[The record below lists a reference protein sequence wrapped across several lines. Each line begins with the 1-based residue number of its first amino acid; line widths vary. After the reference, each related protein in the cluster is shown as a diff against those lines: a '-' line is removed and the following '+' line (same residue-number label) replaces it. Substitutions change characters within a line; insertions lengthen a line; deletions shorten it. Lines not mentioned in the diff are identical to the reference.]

1 VTALA
6 QAADPNHPLV
16 GMHAHA
22 GHSHDPAPSPQ
33 RRLGWALA
41 LAATYMVAEAVGGWW
56 TGSLALLADAGHM
69 LSDVVALSLSVLA
82 FRLARRPATAQQT
95 FGHHRT
101 EILAAL
107 LHGLLLVGVAC
118 FVFLEAVERFGEPR
132 EILGGPML
140 LIACGGLAINL
151 AGLWIL
157 GGDRHENLN
166 VRGAWLHVLSDA
178 LGSVGAIAAG
188 AAVWVFGWTLADPLA
203 SLAIAVLVLY
213 SAWVLLREVLGVLME
228 WAPTHIDVPEVE
240 RALSDIEGVCG
251 VHDLHIWTISS
262 GRVALAGHV
271 VCEDRR
277 DPVKLLQQVTDLL
290 HERFGIEHSTVQIET
305 RDFDEPGGV
314 CFT

>member
-1 VTALA
+1 
-6 QAADPNHPLV
+6 
-16 GMHAHA
+16 MHSHA
-22 GHSHDPAPSPQ
+22 GHSHGHAQTGPQ
-33 RRLGWALA
+33 QRLGWALA
-41 LAATYMVAEAVGGWW
+41 LAASYMVAEALGGLW

-69 LSDVVALSLSVLA
+69 LSDVFALSLTIVA
-82 FRLARRPATAQQT
+82 FRLARRPASSQQT

-107 LHGLLLVGVAC
+107 VHGLLLVGVAG
-118 FVFLEAVERFGEPR
+118 FVFLEAIERFGQPR

-140 LIACGGLAINL
+140 LIACGGLLVNL

-178 LGSVGAIAAG
+178 LGSTGAIAAG
-188 AAVWVFGWTLADPLA
+188 IAIWGFGWTQADALA
-203 SLAIAVLVLY
+203 SLAIALLVTY
-213 SAWVLLREVLGVLME
+213 SAWGLLREVVGVLME
-228 WAPTHIDVPEVE
+228 WAPTHIDVSEVE
-240 RALSDIEGVCG
+240 RTLTGLPGVCG

-271 VCEDRR
+271 VCEDER
-277 DPVKLLQQVTDLL
+277 DPAKLLQQVTDLL

-305 RDFDEPGGV
+305 TDFDEPGGV

>member
-1 VTALA
+1 M
-6 QAADPNHPLV
+6 PS
-16 GMHAHA
+16 HA
-22 GHSHDPAPSPQ
+22 GHSHGHAQTGPQ
-33 RRLGWALA
+33 QRLGWALA
-41 LAATYMVAEAVGGWW
+41 LAASYMVAEALGGWW
-56 TGSLALLADAGHM
+56 TGSLALWADAGHM
-69 LSDVVALSLSVLA
+69 LSDVFALSLTIVA
-82 FRLARRPATAQQT
+82 FRLARRPASSQQT

-107 LHGLLLVGVAC
+107 VHGLLLVGVAC
-118 FVFLEAVERFGEPR
+118 FVFLEAIERFGQPR

-140 LIACGGLAINL
+140 LIACGGLLVNL

-178 LGSVGAIAAG
+178 LGSTGAIAAG
-188 AAVWVFGWTLADPLA
+188 IAIWGFGWTQADALA
-203 SLAIAVLVLY
+203 SLGIALLVTY
-213 SAWVLLREVLGVLME
+213 SAWALLREVVGVLME
-228 WAPTHIDVPEVE
+228 WAPTHIDVSEVE
-240 RALSDIEGVCG
+240 RTLTGLPGVCG

-271 VCEDRR
+271 VCEDER
-277 DPVKLLQQVTDLL
+277 DPAKLLQQVTDLL

-305 RDFDEPGGV
+305 TDFDEPGGV

>member
-1 VTALA
+1 V
-6 QAADPNHPLV
+6 
-16 GMHAHA
+16 
-22 GHSHDPAPSPQ
+22 
-33 RRLGWALA
+33 A
-41 LAATYMVAEAVGGWW
+41 LAASYMLAEAVGGWW

-69 LSDVVALSLSVLA
+69 LSDVFALSLSVLA
-82 FRLARRPATAQQT
+82 IRLAQRPGSAQQT

-107 LHGLLLVGVAC
+107 VQGLLLVGVA
-118 FVFLEAVERFGEPR
+118 VFILLEAIERLGQSH

-140 LIACGGLAINL
+140 LIACGGLLVNL

-188 AAVWVFGWTLADPLA
+188 LAIWRFGWTWADPLA
-203 SLAIAVLVLY
+203 SIVIAVLVVY
-213 SAWVLLREVLGVLME
+213 SAWALLREVLGVLME
-228 WAPTHIDVPEVE
+228 WAPTHIDVSEVE
-240 RALSDIEGVCG
+240 QTIRGLGGVTA

-271 VCEDRR
+271 VCVDER
-277 DPVKLLQQVTDLL
+277 DPAELLQDVTDLL
-290 HERFGIEHSTVQIET
+290 HDRFGIEHSTVQIET
-305 RDFDEPGGV
+305 SDFDEPGGV